1 MTSLDMNK
9 LSNVNAARCESPT
22 GFNHPMEEWSIAEW
36 TNAICGEAGEAANL
50 AKKIIRTRAGVRG
63 NSGTKEQYEAELA
76 KELADIVLY
85 CDLTAT
91 KLGIDLWSTDGA
103 VAKKFNEVSDKIGSE
118 LKL

>member
-1 MTSLDMNK
+1 MT
-9 LSNVNAARCESPT
+9 ARQNWCRIS
-22 GFNHPMEEWSIAEW
+22 GAERSDRLQQ
-36 TNAICGEAGEAANL
+36 AGEAANL